1 MTDQSTAL
9 DGRVEKLD
17 LTDGALTHDPER
29 DAGPGAFDSTVDD
42 GAESAG
48 DRGKMPA
55 IVAGSI
61 ALAVGVLLGMRWAR
75 RRREDTTVVVI
86 EEPEA
91 ARWRRLLQRDVA
103 AAA

>member
-1 MTDQSTAL
+1 
-9 DGRVEKLD
+9 
-17 LTDGALTHDPER
+17 
-29 DAGPGAFDSTVDD
+29 
-42 GAESAG
+42 
-48 DRGKMPA
+48 MPA